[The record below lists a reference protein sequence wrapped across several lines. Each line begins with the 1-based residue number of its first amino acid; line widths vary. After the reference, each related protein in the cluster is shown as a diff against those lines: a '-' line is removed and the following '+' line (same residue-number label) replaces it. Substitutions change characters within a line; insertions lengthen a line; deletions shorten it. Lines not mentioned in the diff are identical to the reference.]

1 MKSTVNGSLRKASG
15 SRHCLLTLKAAH
27 DAMQEPESN
36 ELHKAKPD
44 DRIHFGQ
51 LAAYGAGG
59 IIPIA
64 LFNIAGILIGLM
76 GNISLGL
83 SAFWL
88 GVILIIPR
96 LWDALSDPIIGHL
109 SDNTRT
115 RWGRRRPYL
124 LIGGVLVAVFFVVLW
139 WIPKGDRARLWF
151 ATETGFQAFQLVYI
165 LVSLLLF
172 FTACNIFEIPHGA
185 LGMELTADYHERTRL
200 FSAKSFVG
208 NLFAMS
214 TPWLFALAN
223 LDRFKGAG
231 NEADGMRY
239 VSMMVAALLVPL
251 AFWWSFQLREP
262 GFVKAAKHEKTP
274 FWKDMKR
281 TASNR
286 NFRRLTI
293 TIFTLAMG
301 FNFVQLLGSYI
312 PIFYVFGGDKVAG
325 AYLLGINGTIWAITG
340 LLAVFPLNWISPKWG
355 KRNTLAMSILLMC
368 LAQLSKIVCYN
379 PHLPYLIIIP
389 TILLSAGMLFFFTLG
404 SSMVGDICDEDELAT
419 GYRAEGSYYSIFW
432 WLIKMGTAFA
442 SFVAGALIVLTA
454 FDEIQVT
461 KVDSLQGTI
470 RGIRS
475 EIQAWGGAQ
484 ALAGSPSELLTK
496 TKRQVARALDEARKY
511 ASHLEIESAKQSK
524 PSEPTAAQYENRK
537 HDRLWD
543 ALSAAKTTVGGL
555 EQLKQQLA
563 NLASQAQD
571 TQAKATAAEAI
582 PLTLKIKLEKARMD
596 SSQLMAHLEA
606 QSRGQRSSLKHY
618 QELLRHMTQ
627 VNDRIAGLQA
637 ASSLDVLDQELA
649 AIAKDIVP
657 LTKQTPYTLLMMRVV
672 EIGLPVV
679 LSIVSLFVLLRYSLT
694 EERSREI
701 KDLLKQRSEA
711 RLKEAGDAPGE
722 AAA

>member
-1 MKSTVNGSLRKASG
+1 MSE
-15 SRHCLLTLKAAH
+15 
-27 DAMQEPESN
+27 QEITAV
-36 ELHKAKPD
+36 HKTKLE
-44 DRIHFGQ
+44 DRIRFSQ

-64 LFNIAGILIGLM
+64 LFNIASILVGLM

-124 LIGGVLVAVFFVVLW
+124 LIGGVLVAVFFVVMW
-139 WIPKGDRARLWF
+139 WIPKGDRVRVWF
-151 ATETGFQAFQLVYI
+151 PSETGFQAFQLVYI
-165 LVSLLLF
+165 LFSLLLF

-185 LGMELTADYHERTRL
+185 LGMEMTTDYHERTRL

-223 LDRFKGAG
+223 MKLFKGTG

-239 VSMMVAALLVPL
+239 VSIMVAALIIPL
-251 AFWWSFQLREP
+251 SFWWSFKLREP
-262 GFVKAAKHEKTP
+262 GFAKAAKHERTP

-286 NFRRLTI
+286 NFVMLTL

-312 PIFYVFGGDKVAG
+312 PIFYVFGGNKVAG

-340 LLAVFPLNWISPKWG
+340 LLAVFPLIWISPKLG
-355 KRNTLAMSILLMC
+355 KRNTLTISILLMC

-379 PHLPYLIIIP
+379 PNYPYLLIIP
-389 TILLSAGMLFFFTLG
+389 TVLLSIGMLFFFTLG
-404 SSMVGDICDEDELAT
+404 SSMVGDICDEDELKT

-432 WLIKMGTAFA
+432 WFIKMGTAFA

-461 KVDSLQGTI
+461 QVDSISGNI
-470 RGIRS
+470 REIRS
-475 EIQAWGGAQ
+475 EIQSWGGDQ
-484 ALAGSPSELLTK
+484 AFSGTNTQLLGKTK
-496 TKRQVARALDEARKY
+496 TRVAKALDEAKEY
-511 ASHLEIESAKQSK
+511 LSYLEKESVKQQKQS
-524 PSEPTAAQYENRK
+524 EQCVTEYQNRK
-537 HDRLWD
+537 RDRLLN
-543 ALSAAKTTVGGL
+543 ALSTIKSTAGGL
-555 EQLKQQLA
+555 EELRLHLE
-563 NLASQAQD
+563 NPGPQAQD
-571 TQAKATAAEAI
+571 SQVKATVAEAL
-582 PLTLKIKLEKARMD
+582 PLTLQTKFEKARMN
-596 SSQLMAHLEA
+596 SFELMSHLE
-606 QSRGQRSSLKHY
+606 SKSKESKNSVEHY
-618 QELLRHMTQ
+618 QEIIQNITT
-627 VNDRIAGLQA
+627 VNNRIASLNA
-637 ASSLDVLDQELA
+637 ASSLHILEKELTT
-649 AIAKDIVP
+649 IEKDILP

-672 EIGLPVV
+672 EIGLPV
-679 LSIVSLFVLLRYSLT
+679 LLSLFSIFFLLRYSLT
-694 EERSREI
+694 EKRSQEIKNLLKHRNEERS
-701 KDLLKQRSEA
+701 
-711 RLKEAGDAPGE
+711 KEANKATGSATV
-722 AAA
+722 

>member
-1 MKSTVNGSLRKASG
+1 M
-15 SRHCLLTLKAAH
+15 
-27 DAMQEPESN
+27 MEQEITAVHKTKPE
-36 ELHKAKPD
+36 
-44 DRIHFGQ
+44 DRIHFSQ

-64 LFNIAGILIGLM
+64 LFNIAGILVGLM

-124 LIGGVLVAVFFVVLW
+124 LIGGILVAVFFVVMW
-139 WIPKGDRARLWF
+139 WIPKGDTVRVWF
-151 ATETGFQAFQLVYI
+151 PSETGFQAFQLVYI
-165 LVSLLLF
+165 LFSLLLF

-185 LGMELTADYHERTRL
+185 LGMEMTTDYHERTRL

-223 LDRFKGAG
+223 MEIFKGTG

-239 VSMMVAALLVPL
+239 VSIMVAALIIPL
-251 AFWWSFQLREP
+251 SFWWSFKLREP
-262 GFVKAAKHEKTP
+262 GFVKAAKHERTP

-286 NFRRLTI
+286 NFVMLTL

-312 PIFYVFGGDKVAG
+312 PIFYVFGGNKVAG

-340 LLAVFPLNWISPKWG
+340 LLAVFPLNWISPKLG
-355 KRNTLAMSILLMC
+355 KRNTLTISILLMC

-379 PHLPYLIIIP
+379 PDYPYLIIIP
-389 TILLSAGMLFFFTLG
+389 TVLLSAGMLFFFTLG
-404 SSMVGDICDEDELAT
+404 SSMVGDICDEDELKT

-461 KVDSLQGTI
+461 KVDSLSGMI
-470 RGIRS
+470 REIRS
-475 EIQAWGGAQ
+475 EIQSWGGDQAFSGTNPQ
-484 ALAGSPSELLTK
+484 LLGKTKMQIAEALA
-496 TKRQVARALDEARKY
+496 EAKEY
-511 ASHLEIESAKQSK
+511 VSYLEKKSVKQQK
-524 PSEPTAAQYENRK
+524 PSEQSVTEYQNRER
-537 HDRLWD
+537 DRLLN
-543 ALSAAKTTVGGL
+543 ALSTIKATAGGL
-555 EQLKQQLA
+555 EELRLRLE
-563 NLASQAQD
+563 NLGPQAQD
-571 TQAKATAAEAI
+571 SQVKATVAEAI
-582 PLTLKIKLEKARMD
+582 PLTFQTKFEKARMY
-596 SSQLMAHLEA
+596 SFELMSHLE
-606 QSRGQRSSLKHY
+606 SKSKESKNSVEHY
-618 QELLRHMTQ
+618 QEIIQNITI
-627 VNDRIAGLQA
+627 VNNRIASLNA
-637 ASSLDVLDQELA
+637 ASSLHDLDNELTAHRKGHYTADKTNTLYSFDDAGGRDRA
-649 AIAKDIVP
+649 ASVIEHVFHLLSPP
-657 LTKQTPYTLLMMRVV
+657 LLV
-672 EIGLPVV
+672 
-679 LSIVSLFVLLRYSLT
+679 
-694 EERSREI
+694 
-701 KDLLKQRSEA
+701 D
-711 RLKEAGDAPGE
+711 
-722 AAA
+722 

>member
-1 MKSTVNGSLRKASG
+1 MSE
-15 SRHCLLTLKAAH
+15 
-27 DAMQEPESN
+27 QEITAV
-36 ELHKAKPD
+36 HKTKLE
-44 DRIHFGQ
+44 DRIRFSQ

-64 LFNIAGILIGLM
+64 LFNIAGILVGLM

-124 LIGGVLVAVFFVVLW
+124 LIGGVLVAVFFVVMW
-139 WIPKGDRARLWF
+139 WIPKGDRVRVWF
-151 ATETGFQAFQLVYI
+151 PSETGFQAFQLVYI
-165 LVSLLLF
+165 LFSLLLF

-185 LGMELTADYHERTRL
+185 LGMEMTTDYHERTRL

-223 LDRFKGAG
+223 MKLFKGTG

-239 VSMMVAALLVPL
+239 VSIMVAALIIPL
-251 AFWWSFQLREP
+251 SFWWSFKLREP
-262 GFVKAAKHEKTP
+262 GFVKAAKHERTP

-286 NFRRLTI
+286 NFVMLTL

-312 PIFYVFGGDKVAG
+312 PIFYVFGGNKVAG

-340 LLAVFPLNWISPKWG
+340 LLAVFPLIWISPKLG
-355 KRNTLAMSILLMC
+355 KRNTLTISILLMC

-379 PHLPYLIIIP
+379 PNYPYLLIIP
-389 TILLSAGMLFFFTLG
+389 TVLLSIGMLFFFTLG
-404 SSMVGDICDEDELAT
+404 SSMAGDICDEDELKT

-432 WLIKMGTAFA
+432 WFIKMGTAFA

-461 KVDSLQGTI
+461 QVDSISGNI
-470 RGIRS
+470 REIRS
-475 EIQAWGGAQ
+475 EIQSWGGDQ
-484 ALAGSPSELLTK
+484 AFSGTNTQLLGKTK
-496 TKRQVARALDEARKY
+496 TRVAKALDEAKEY
-511 ASHLEIESAKQSK
+511 LSYLEKESVKQQKQS
-524 PSEPTAAQYENRK
+524 EQCVTEYQNRK
-537 HDRLWD
+537 RDRLLN
-543 ALSAAKTTVGGL
+543 ALSTIKSTAGGL
-555 EQLKQQLA
+555 EELRLHLE
-563 NLASQAQD
+563 NPGPQAQD
-571 TQAKATAAEAI
+571 SQVKATVAEAL
-582 PLTLKIKLEKARMD
+582 PLTLQTKFEKARMN
-596 SSQLMAHLEA
+596 SFELMSHLE
-606 QSRGQRSSLKHY
+606 SKSKESKNSVEHY
-618 QELLRHMTQ
+618 QEIIQNITT
-627 VNDRIAGLQA
+627 VNNRIASLNA
-637 ASSLDVLDQELA
+637 ASSLHILEKELTT
-649 AIAKDIVP
+649 IEKDILP

-672 EIGLPVV
+672 EIGLPV
-679 LSIVSLFVLLRYSLT
+679 LLSLFSIFFLLRYSLT
-694 EERSREI
+694 EKRSQEIKNLLKHRNEERS
-701 KDLLKQRSEA
+701 
-711 RLKEAGDAPGE
+711 KEANKATGSATV
-722 AAA
+722 